1 MWQNHRTLAAALERS
16 EDMQQKGIVTVLGRW
31 DAIGKA
37 QINPAFPVYCN
48 EAGGTT
54 PIAS

>member
-1 MWQNHRTLAAALERS
+1 MALLQALLAQLMYTFMSYFTL
-16 EDMQQKGIVTVLGRW
+16 
-31 DAIGKA
+31 
-37 QINPAFPVYCN
+37 NPAFPVYCN